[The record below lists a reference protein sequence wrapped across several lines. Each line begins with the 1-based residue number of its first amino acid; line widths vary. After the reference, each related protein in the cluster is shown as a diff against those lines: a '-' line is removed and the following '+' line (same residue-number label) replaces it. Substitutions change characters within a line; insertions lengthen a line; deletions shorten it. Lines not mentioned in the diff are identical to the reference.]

1 MATALLMR
9 PSTFDEGV
17 AQLRKARDETAPA
30 RAAPTP
36 DDVPPRVLLWRA
48 VDRLVGDAAFLHG
61 MRLLYDANQI
71 VSFLYNSIVPHLE
84 ERLRFSKLQDDYD
97 KAKKKP
103 ENIKQNTARFEAIVQ
118 SLREA
123 DATSVAQR
131 KVDADFAAMRQ
142 GVRPLSSDAVVLSGL
157 RIVYVSSKT
166 ARGCLDLM
174 FERLL
179 EALQNDT
186 KIVPTTDIPMHV
198 LLMGGP

>member
-1 MATALLMR
+1 MATALLYR
-9 PSTFDEGV
+9 PSTFEEGV
-17 AQLRKARDETAPA
+17 AQLRKARDDTAPT
-30 RAAPTP
+30 RAPP
-36 DDVPPRVLLWRA
+36 PEDVPPRVLLWRA
-48 VDRLVGDAAFLHG
+48 VDRLVGDEAFLRG

-103 ENIKQNTARFEAIVQ
+103 ENIQQNTARFEAIVQ

-123 DATSVAQR
+123 DASSTQR
-131 KVDADFAAMRQ
+131 QVDADFAAMRQ

-166 ARGCLDLM
+166 ARNCLDLM

-198 LLMGGP
+198 LLMGGH

>member
-1 MATALLMR
+1 MATALLQR

-17 AQLRKARDETAPA
+17 VQLRKARDETAPT
-30 RAAPTP
+30 RAPP
-36 DDVPPRVLLWRA
+36 PEDVPPRVLLWRA
-48 VDRLVGDAAFLHG
+48 VDRLVGDEAFLRG

-103 ENIKQNTARFEAIVQ
+103 ENIQQNTARFEAIVQ

-123 DATSVAQR
+123 DATSTQR
-131 KVDADFAAMRQ
+131 QVDADFAAMRQ

-186 KIVPTTDIPMHV
+186 RIVPTTDIPMHV
-198 LLMGGP
+198 LLMGGQ

>member
-1 MATALLMR
+1 MATALLQR

-17 AQLRKARDETAPA
+17 AQLRKARDETAPT
-30 RAAPTP
+30 RVLPV

-48 VDRLVGDAAFLHG
+48 VDRLVGDGAFLQG
-61 MRLLYDANQI
+61 MQLLYDANQI

-84 ERLRFSKLQDDYD
+84 ERLRFSKLQDDYV

-103 ENIKQNTARFEAIVQ
+103 ENIQQNTARFEAIVK
-118 SLREA
+118 SLRDA
-123 DATSVAQR
+123 DATSSQR
-131 KVDADFAAMRQ
+131 QVEAEFATMRQ

-166 ARGCLDLM
+166 ARGCLDLI

-186 KIVPTTDIPMHV
+186 KIVQTTDIPMHV
-198 LLMGGP
+198 LLMGGH